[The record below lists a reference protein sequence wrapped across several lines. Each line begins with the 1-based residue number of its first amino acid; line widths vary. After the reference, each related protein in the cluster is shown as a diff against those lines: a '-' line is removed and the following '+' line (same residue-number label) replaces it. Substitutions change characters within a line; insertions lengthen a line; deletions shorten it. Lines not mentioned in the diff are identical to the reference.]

1 MSHPA
6 ERCRVPAKL
15 GVPAGLIWF
24 ESRMELRSCFR
35 SHRRDLW
42 AGTVRWKRIRHWPG
56 ADAAPKAAVRRSY
69 QLWVLNHVLKMFY
82 LFIFL
87 KNVFHLQLVGSEC
100 NGNTSGQE
108 REREMNEM
116 NIMDLERSNCIDSGC
131 WEFRLEGHRGFS
143 IQFDLTQ
150 KSVRVLESW
159 KWAIKSR
166 KESCRIFTNVVNA
179 SIHLPE
185 FEFFFFSNPE
195 RILQNLWN
203 MFWHLRK
210 IASRVFQNP
219 WKCCRICQGSQ
230 RILYRVRV
238 TKFSRSQFRCDSIQS
253 MKENIIFMGE
263 FWSWKE
269 KKKSSTILPQLQVPI
284 PRKGDDG
291 GDGGEG

>member
-82 LFIFL
+82 LFIFF
-87 KNVFHLQLVGSEC
+87 KNAFHLQLVGSEC

-108 REREMNEM
+108 RGREMNEM
-116 NIMDLERSNCIDSGC
+116 NIMDLERSNYR
-131 WEFRLEGHRGFS
+131 FRMLGIPAGGSSR
-143 IQFDLTQ
+143 ILN
-150 KSVRVLESW
+150 SVRLDSKVCKSSW
-159 KWAIKSR
+159 ELKMSNKKPQRILQDLYECR
-166 KESCRIFTNVVNA
+166 KRFNSSSGIRNFY
-179 SIHLPE
+179 
-185 FEFFFFSNPE
+185 FFFSNPE

-203 MFWHLRK
+203 MF
-210 IASRVFQNP
+210 
-219 WKCCRICQGSQ
+219 
-230 RILYRVRV
+230 
-238 TKFSRSQFRCDSIQS
+238 
-253 MKENIIFMGE
+253 
-263 FWSWKE
+263 
-269 KKKSSTILPQLQVPI
+269 
-284 PRKGDDG
+284 
-291 GDGGEG
+291 

>member
-185 FEFFFFSNPE
+185 FEFFFFFQIPKESFRTFE
-195 RILQNLWN
+195 ICFDTSEKSHQESFRILENVAGSVKDPKESFTGFGLQN
-203 MFWHLRK
+203 
-210 IASRVFQNP
+210 FQDHNSDAIP
-219 WKCCRICQGSQ
+219 
-230 RILYRVRV
+230 
-238 TKFSRSQFRCDSIQS
+238 FSR
-253 MKENIIFMGE
+253 
-263 FWSWKE
+263 WK
-269 KKKSSTILPQLQVPI
+269 KT
-284 PRKGDDG
+284 
-291 GDGGEG
+291 